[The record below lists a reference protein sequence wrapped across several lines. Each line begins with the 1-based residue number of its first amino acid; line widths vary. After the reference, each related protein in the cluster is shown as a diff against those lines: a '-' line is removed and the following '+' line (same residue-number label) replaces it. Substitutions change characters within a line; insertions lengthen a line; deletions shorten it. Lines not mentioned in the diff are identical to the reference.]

1 MMFADKKKDEKAAAE
16 EELSDED
23 LKLKEELE
31 LCVERLTENDEKLYS
46 AALSSLRKVTSLP
59 LKKF

>member
-46 AALSSLRKVTSLP
+46 AALSSLR
-59 LKKF
+59 